1 MPRPLKYPLPP
12 IPVRTESASIRIA
25 KYRKLHGLT
34 QKQLADKIGIT
45 RSLLSRYES
54 GITRLNDDLI
64 VRFALALRISTDE
77 LLGLSKNKPGLE
89 NSPSIRFV
97 QRMQRIARLSTV
109 NQKAILR
116 TIDSFLD
123 GAESHK

>member
-1 MPRPLKYPLPP
+1 MH
-12 IPVRTESASIRIA
+12 TESAPTRIT
-25 KYRKLHGLT
+25 KYRKLRGLT

-54 GITRLNDDLI
+54 GITRINDDLI

-77 LLGLSKNKPGLE
+77 LLGLSKNKPGLDDPP
-89 NSPSIRFV
+89 NVRFV
-97 QRMQRIARLSTV
+97 QRMQRIAQLSTV

-116 TIDSFLD
+116 TIDSFLE
-123 GAESHK
+123 GAESHNKKRG